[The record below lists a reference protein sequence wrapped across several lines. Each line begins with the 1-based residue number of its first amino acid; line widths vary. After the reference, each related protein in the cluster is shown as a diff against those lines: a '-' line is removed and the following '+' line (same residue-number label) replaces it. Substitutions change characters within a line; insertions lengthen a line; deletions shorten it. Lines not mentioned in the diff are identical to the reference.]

1 MDLGIKVATGKA
13 TEEQRRT
20 DRDTVG
26 SALKILAR
34 FRRRI
39 SRLDY
44 FGILP
49 QESTVRVMGHIL
61 DIEKELGGGR

>member
-1 MDLGIKVATGKA
+1 MVGIKKEVTA
-13 TEEQRRT
+13 ERRT
-20 DRDTVG
+20 DRDTVK

-39 SRLDY
+39 SRLDS

-49 QESTVRVMGHIL
+49 QESSVRVIGHIL
-61 DIEKELGGGR
+61 DIEKELSNGR